1 MESGTEEICANCKKT
16 AKEAKLEKLKR
27 CTQCKS
33 VSFCGQNC
41 QKKNFDYHKTLC
53 RKIKEYEADLQR
65 EESEYESMT
74 EKEKKSSSGTK
85 KMDVINH
92 HKFLL
97 AR

>member
-41 QKKNFDYHKTLC
+41 QKKNYKYHRPLC
-53 RKIKEYEADLQR
+53 EKIKECEANLQR
-65 EESEYESMT
+65 AESEYESMT
-74 EKEKKSSSGTK
+74 EKEKKSSSGTE
-85 KMDVINH
+85 KMDHINYL
-92 HKFLL
+92 KFML

>member
-33 VSFCGQNC
+33 ASFCGQIC
-41 QKKNFDYHKTLC
+41 QKKNYKYHRPLC
-53 RKIKEYEADLQR
+53 EKIKAYEADLQR

-74 EKEKKSSSGTK
+74 EKEKKSSSG
-85 KMDVINH
+85 INKLDLINNL
-92 HKFLL
+92 KFLL

>member
-41 QKKNFDYHKTLC
+41 QKKNYKYHRPLC
-53 RKIKEYEADLQR
+53 EKIKEYEADLQW

-74 EKEKKSSSGTK
+74 EKEKKSSSGVE
-85 KMDVINH
+85 KMDLINTL
-92 HKFLL
+92 KFML

>member
-41 QKKNFDYHKTLC
+41 QKKNYKYHRPLC
-53 RKIKEYEADLQR
+53 ENIKYSEAELQR

-74 EKEKKSSSGTK
+74 EKEKKSSSGTE
-85 KMDVINH
+85 KMDRINNI
-92 HKFLL
+92 KLLL